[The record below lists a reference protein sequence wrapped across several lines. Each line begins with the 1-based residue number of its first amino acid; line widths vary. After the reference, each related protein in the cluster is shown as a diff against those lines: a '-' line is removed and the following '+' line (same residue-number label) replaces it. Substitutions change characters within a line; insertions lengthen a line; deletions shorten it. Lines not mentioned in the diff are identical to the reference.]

1 MLAESTKTR
10 LKNITRNWWKKV
22 RLHLYSLSESRM
34 LKILLFTTE
43 FSQLTICRNANR
55 LLNGILYNVMLCSTC
70 VSLKTLAIHVGKP
83 AMDSDRQPSKPGS
96 SVIQKT
102 LGTRLNDSL
111 ESLVRVEEV
120 VQRYQTF
127 ELCASWRLLLLIIF
141 VAFTFIL
148 GAMQDDY
155 NQVLESHDQDV
166 VRILENQQAQQNK
179 QRIALEVEYNDWD
192 WWWLSFDAVYIV
204 CMDCIHMFYVW
215 LFIIFFLCRKD

>member
-1 MLAESTKTR
+1 
-10 LKNITRNWWKKV
+10 
-22 RLHLYSLSESRM
+22 M

-83 AMDSDRQPSKPGS
+83 AMDSDSQPCKPGS
-96 SVIQKT
+96 LYLRGPAKVQKT

-127 ELCASWRLLLLIIF
+127 ELCAS
-141 VAFTFIL
+141 
-148 GAMQDDY
+148 
-155 NQVLESHDQDV
+155 
-166 VRILENQQAQQNK
+166 
-179 QRIALEVEYNDWD
+179 
-192 WWWLSFDAVYIV
+192 
-204 CMDCIHMFYVW
+204 
-215 LFIIFFLCRKD
+215 